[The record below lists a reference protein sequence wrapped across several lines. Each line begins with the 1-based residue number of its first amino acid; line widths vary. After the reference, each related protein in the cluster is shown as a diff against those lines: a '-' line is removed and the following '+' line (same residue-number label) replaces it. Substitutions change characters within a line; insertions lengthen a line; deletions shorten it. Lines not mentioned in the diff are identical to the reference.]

1 MSRPRAD
8 NPENVSLDAIQ
19 EDLVAYLDGELSA
32 EEVARIERLMAQDA
46 RVRQAVQRLAET
58 WELLDVLER
67 PTVDEDFT
75 RTTVEMVAQSAA
87 SEVVALSRSRTRFSW
102 LIAALAL
109 VGAAVAF
116 FVGLRGAGLFW
127 QNPNQWLL
135 DHYAV
140 IENQDYYRH
149 IEDLAFLRLLR
160 DNGIFMDDEQI
171 LLPKDAVAVD
181 EWFSFGL
188 REGPPGS
195 GPGGAARGPQRENEP
210 FGFGA
215 GAAPDQPSS
224 PSGSSS
230 PQPSAGNEVPPMQ
243 AASQSLPPA
252 PGVAPD
258 ANADGKTEAPA
269 ASDVSQPDAGE
280 TSASALELTRRAE
293 PSASHARLV
302 TLSDPREIRRR
313 IAALSDAEKAE
324 LWQKVE
330 RFRRLSPAE
339 QDRLRQIHQELMAAP
354 DREQLMTVL
363 QRYYQWFK
371 LLTPSQRG
379 ELEALKPE
387 QRIAW
392 IRRTRSEMI
401 VAAVNRTL
409 FSFPPERLRKLLQD
423 SMLVRPE
430 DRPAPEDIF
439 GLIRFVESSAAR
451 RGEELLNNLSQGERE
466 DVVKKLSQ
474 LADPKQ
480 RQEFLAITWLQWQ
493 LDHPDQSPPLTWDEL
508 EQLKKDLSAGSRRR
522 LDGLPR
528 DEQLKLVSRWIRS
541 YVFFRY
547 VMPRVWADMRRPISE
562 QELGRFLEEQLTK
575 EERGALLALPP
586 DEMQRELTRRYLR
599 WRYPGFEGMGHWRG
613 RGGERRPPR
622 SGPEPPGR
630 EQNAPQRPPSSSQQR
645 FLEDPSPTREQQA
658 PGPPREAPQRQQATD
673 HPEKSPT

>member
-1 MSRPRAD
+1 MSQPRAD

-32 EEVARIERLMAQDA
+32 EEAARIERLMEQDA
-46 RVRQAVQRLAET
+46 RVRQEVQRLAET
-58 WELLDVLER
+58 WEWLDVLER

-87 SEVVALSRSRTRFSW
+87 SEVVALSRSRTRSFW
-102 LIAALAL
+102 LIAALGL

-149 IEDLAFLRLLR
+149 IENLAFLRLLR
-160 DNGIFMDDEQI
+160 DNGIFIDDEQI

-181 EWFSFGL
+181 EWFSFGPK
-188 REGPPGS
+188 EGPPAA
-195 GPGGAARGPQRENEP
+195 GPGGAPRGPQKEKGP
-210 FGFGA
+210 FGFG
-215 GAAPDQPSS
+215 GGSAPGQPTS
-224 PSGSSS
+224 PSGSA
-230 PQPSAGNEVPPMQ
+230 PPEPSAGNGFSLLMPGNESLPLAVR
-243 AASQSLPPA
+243 ASQ
-252 PGVAPD
+252 
-258 ANADGKTEAPA
+258 NAADDKQSPTA
-269 ASDVSQPDAGE
+269 ADVSQPDAGG
-280 TSASALELTRRAE
+280 TSATTLELTRRAE
-293 PSASHARLV
+293 PSAGAVRLV

-313 IAALSDAEKAE
+313 IAAMSDAEKAE

-339 QDRLRQIHQELMAAP
+339 QERLQQIHQELMAAP

-401 VAAVNRTL
+401 VAAINRTL

-439 GLIRFVESSAAR
+439 GLIRFVENSAAR
-451 RGEELLNNLSQGERE
+451 RGEELLNKLSQGERE

-474 LADPKQ
+474 LADPQQ

-493 LDHPDQSPPLTWDEL
+493 LDHPDQSAPLTWGEL
-508 EQLKKDLSAGSRRR
+508 EQLKKDLSADSRRR

-575 EERGALLALPP
+575 EEREALLALPP

-622 SGPEPPGR
+622 PGSEPPGR

-645 FLEDPSPTREQQA
+645 FLEDPSPAREQQA